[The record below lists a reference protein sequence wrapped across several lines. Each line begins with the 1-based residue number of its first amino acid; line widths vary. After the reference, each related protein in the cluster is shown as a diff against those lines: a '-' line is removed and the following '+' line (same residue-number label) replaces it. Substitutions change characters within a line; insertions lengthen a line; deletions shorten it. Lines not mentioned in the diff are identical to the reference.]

1 MSTRPW
7 PPYRTEVRPE
17 WGDYNGHLNDA
28 FYFLIFSRA
37 GDAVL
42 DVIGMDDGYRR
53 QHAVSVFTLETH
65 VCYLREV
72 GVGETVEVEARV
84 LDLDAKRLHLF
95 QVLRRA
101 GEADPAATADTAW
114 LNVDMA
120 TRRGAPFRP
129 EIHVQLEAQRA
140 LRAAEPWPERA
151 GRAVGLSRRP
161 PA

>member
-1 MSTRPW
+1 VSTQPW

-42 DVIGMDDGYRR
+42 DLVDMGDGYRR
-53 QHAVSVFTLETH
+53 QHGVSVFTLETH

-95 QVLRRA
+95 QTLRRA
-101 GEADPAATADTAW
+101 GEADPAATAETAW
-114 LNVDMA
+114 LNVDMT

-129 EIHVQLEAQRA
+129 EIHAQLEAQRA

-151 GRAVGLSRRP
+151 GRAVGLGRRP

>member
-1 MSTRPW
+1 MSAHLW

-42 DVIGMDDGYRR
+42 DLVGMGDGYRR
-53 QHAVSVFTLETH
+53 QHGVSVFTLETH

-95 QVLRRA
+95 QTLRRA
-101 GEADPAATADTAW
+101 GEAESGGDRRDGLAQRRHDDPT
-114 LNVDMA
+114 
-120 TRRGAPFRP
+120 RGAVPAQSTRSSRRSGRSGRP
-129 EIHVQLEAQRA
+129 S
-140 LRAAEPWPERA
+140 PGPERA